1 MARCHQGNESIKFY
15 HSEWIIGSK
24 GWRSGES
31 TRLPPMWL
39 RFSPGVAAICGLSL
53 LLVLSSS
60 PRAFPPGTL
69 VFPLTLKANTFIYQ
83 FDLGRADTFKT
94 SSWCAAKRFW
104 REVSSSSRYS
114 IKMVHL
120 LFCLNSLISR
130 YHPFTSIRKLC
141 CFNFVYFPR
150 QVSNLVSRLSRLFR
164 LGVVR
169 ACVLVTSLLWWRWKW
184 F

>member
-1 MARCHQGNESIKFY
+1 MRALACHQC
-15 HSEWIIGSK
+15 GSD
-24 GWRSGES
+24 SVPAS
-31 TRLPPMWL
+31 PPYVVWVCCW
-39 RFSPGVAAICGLSL
+39 FSPLVRELS
-53 LLVLSSS
+53 
-60 PRAFPPGTL
+60 PPGTL
-69 VFPLTLKANTFIYQ
+69 VFPLTLKGNTFKYQ
-83 FDLGRADTFKT
+83 FDLGHADTFKT
-94 SSWCAAKRFW
+94 SSWCAAKRFS
-104 REVSSSSRYS
+104 REVSSSSSYS

-120 LFCLNSLISR
+120 PFCLNSLISR
-130 YHPFTSIRKLC
+130 YHPFTCIRKLC